1 MKKELNGLKF
11 FMPLIAIIWGLG
23 GACIAAIPLKS
34 DNFVLSENLLST
46 LLESV
51 IVAVTI
57 FIAIKFIPKLFSNC
71 SNYSVK
77 KPQVPIIL
85 AILLVIPFIKI
96 LEYDFIYKI
105 SYAESSNIEILPFIT
120 DSFPETL
127 FESISA
133 VLLAPVLEEL
143 TFRYMALSPFKKR
156 SSKIIV
162 LIVKNY
168 VVHSSNYIAATID
181 AIVLGIIF
189 LSSKNIIYP
198 IICHSF
204 TNLTSTIFGIL
215 STFNIT
221 KITYTNG
228 KPIALLFTTNA
239 HICFGILF
247 FIGIIVLCLSAK
259 LFIIESIFS
268 SAFCICS
275 STLDKKPH
283 RLCRIRFG
291 FPLRHHNKTA

>member
-11 FMPLIAIIWGLG
+11 FMPLIAIICGLG

-120 DSFPETL
+120 DSVPETL

-133 VLLAPVLEEL
+133 VLLAPVLEEF

-156 SSKIIV
+156 SSRIIV
-162 LIVKNY
+162 LIV
-168 VVHSSNYIAATID
+168 VSLIFGLVHRSNYIAATID
-181 AIVLGIIF
+181 ATVLGIIF

-204 TNLTSTIFGIL
+204 SNLTSTIFGIL
-215 STFNIT
+215 SIFNIT

-228 KPIALLFTTNA
+228 KPIVLLFTTNA

-247 FIGIIVLCLSAK
+247 FIGIIVLCLS
-259 LFIIESIFS
+259 
-268 SAFCICS
+268 
-275 STLDKKPH
+275 
-283 RLCRIRFG
+283 
-291 FPLRHHNKTA
+291 NKRKYYI